1 MKATFLPLILLIP
14 LLNLGCSRTRI
25 PDTLWIG
32 HVAPLSGPGIEI
44 GEETVQTLGSMVRL
58 SQETGGLI
66 GDRPMA
72 IRHVDTG
79 PQRKGRSAAVRL
91 LALHRVLALL
101 VGPGVE
107 DVEDILALGRSE
119 GVPVVVINRDVGAE
133 GRSLAGFL
141 LSSWKA
147 PRVVMGRDSVT
158 GMMPRAQA
166 FRAVLRS
173 REVMLREVTLS
184 GDARADADSLREGG
198 EEQVVL
204 DVPSAEL
211 TSLVESLAG
220 GERRPLAIWWTGEG
234 PLPTRLPLVPPVY
247 AARDYLDES
256 SLTPEAKAVA
266 KEFKERYPLPWSDN
280 TVRSLDAL
288 GVVERA
294 MRDPSWELGKK
305 SLPSVME
312 DNKTY
317 QGLTG
322 DLRLIQGRWE
332 RPVFV
337 VRYFKEGWK
346 VEKRVSATGE

>member
-1 MKATFLPLILLIP
+1 MKATFLPLIVLISLLH
-14 LLNLGCSRTRI
+14 LGCSRSRI
-25 PDTLWIG
+25 SDTLWIG
-32 HVAPLSGPGIEI
+32 HVAPLSGPGTEP
-44 GEETVQTLGSMVRL
+44 GVETVQALGSMVRL
-58 SQETGGLI
+58 SQESRGLI
-66 GDRPMA
+66 GDRPIA

-91 LALHRVLALL
+91 LALHRVLALM

-119 GVPVVVINRDVGAE
+119 GVPVVLISRDAGAE
-133 GRSLAGFL
+133 GRTLAAFL
-141 LSSWKA
+141 LDTWKG
-147 PRVVMGRDSVT
+147 PKVVMGRDSVT
-158 GMMPRAQA
+158 GMMPRSQA

-173 REVMLREVTLS
+173 REVILREVTLS

-211 TSLVESLAG
+211 TSLVEALAA

-247 AARDYLDES
+247 AARDYLNES
-256 SLTPEAKAVA
+256 SLTNEGKAIA
-266 KEFKERYPLPWSDN
+266 QEFKERYPVRWSDN

-288 GVVERA
+288 GIVERA
-294 MRDPSWELGKK
+294 MREPSWEPGKK
-305 SLPSVME
+305 SLLSVLE
-312 DNKTY
+312 DNKSY
-317 QGLTG
+317 PGLTG
-322 DLRLIQGRWE
+322 ELRLIQERWE

-337 VRYFKEGWK
+337 ARYLQEGWK
-346 VEKRVSATGE
+346 VEKKVSATAE